1 MRAPLF
7 KGKRNEFVKVLVD
20 FIKAE
25 KFKET
30 ICLTSSHAFERLDSQ
45 IEGEHSLFVH
55 KLLYDYLDSYFF
67 FKQRQSMQIFDFVN
81 RPEQCSQ
88 CVVEREIGLET
99 FGKENKP

>member
-45 IEGEHSLFVH
+45 IEGEHSFLPINVPEDPVFSTR
-55 KLLYDYLDSYFF
+55 YYLCFLIF
-67 FKQRQSMQIFDFVN
+67 IFDG
-81 RPEQCSQ
+81 S
-88 CVVEREIGLET
+88 T
-99 FGKENKP
+99 WY